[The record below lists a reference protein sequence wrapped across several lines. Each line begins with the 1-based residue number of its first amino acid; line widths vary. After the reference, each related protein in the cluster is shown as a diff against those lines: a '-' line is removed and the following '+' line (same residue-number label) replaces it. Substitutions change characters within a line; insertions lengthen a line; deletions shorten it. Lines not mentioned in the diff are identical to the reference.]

1 VVTNCVCPQL
11 ATFLPADM
19 YSDYTR
25 VADPVWQ
32 RRDSFFWSAG
42 PDEEKAAAAKA
53 VASLVRT
60 GHIEQHLWLPT
71 QKGAP
76 AQVAQDGIECSVA
89 VLYM

>member
-1 VVTNCVCPQL
+1 MVTNCVCPQL

-60 GHIEQHLWLPT
+60 GHIEQHLAAHA
-71 QKGAP
+71 KGRTCT
-76 AQVAQDGIECSVA
+76 GRTGW
-89 VLYM
+89 YRM